1 MKMAGC
7 NWSQQFC
14 LLFVQLL
21 IVIVASSF
29 LVVWGIELIGDRMDF
44 SLSGITMTF
53 PPAVL

>member
-14 LLFVQLL
+14 LLFVQSL

-44 SLSGITMTF
+44 SCR
-53 PPAVL
+53 VLR